1 MDFPIELLDSACFIE
16 AAQVFKKNAEPPNQ
30 YQLALQ

>member
-1 MDFPIELLDSACFIE
+1 MDFPIKLPDSACLIE
-16 AAQVFKKNAEPPNQ
+16 AAQVFKMNAEPPNQ